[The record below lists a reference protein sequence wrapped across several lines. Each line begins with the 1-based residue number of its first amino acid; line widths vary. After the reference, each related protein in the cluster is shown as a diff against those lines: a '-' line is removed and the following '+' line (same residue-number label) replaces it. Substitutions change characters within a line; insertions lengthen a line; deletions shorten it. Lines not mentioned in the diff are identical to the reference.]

1 MEKLVR
7 DNIISIIL
15 SKWEVPKYRQVFWKE
30 KLAFLLLKLLEEAKE
45 LQEDKNIE
53 EFADVLEV
61 IDALKKEFW
70 FTDDEI
76 EKTRKQKYD
85 KNWWFQEWYIL
96 EKN

>member
-15 SKWEVPKYRQVFWKE
+15 SKWEVPKYRQVSWNE
-30 KLAFLLLKLLEEAKE
+30 KLDFMLLKLLEEAKE

-61 IDALKKEFW
+61 IYALKKEFW
-70 FTDDEI
+70 FTDEDI
-76 EKTRKQKYD
+76 ENVRKKKYE
-85 KNWWFQEWYIL
+85 KNWWFQDWYIL
-96 EKN
+96 EMN